1 MGSYQPSINPS
12 VSISPSSQPSYSPST
27 SAVPSS
33 FPSFIS
39 STTPSV
45 SQQPSL
51 APSNNP
57 SISTQPTN
65 MPADNPTAVN
75 DIIEVTFEGQT
86 KLSSRARYLGDSP
99 NCETETFVI
108 AVEEAL
114 SDIVIGAFQDNEELV
129 SLTVSRDQSAEC
141 IFPFEVKIRIYGTCT
156 DGSSCDPNAIG
167 ESVAQSVTQT
177 ITDSAAN
184 TSANGLLAKV
194 GDNGG
199 DVSGL
204 TKAEATFDSDKVDI
218 EILTG
223 VTIKV
228 VVMTD
233 DHPTQTSWTL
243 VDVCADKSLAGSG
256 IVASGSGYT
265 EKGNQEV
272 QLISV
277 KKSRYMFSILDTGG
291 NGICCNSGQGSYK
304 VFVDSIEEV
313 SGDGQFGVN
322 KIEHF
327 GSCSAMTTSK
337 PTNMLTAGP
346 SNSLT
351 SGDS

>member
-1 MGSYQPSINPS
+1 MLSKP
-12 VSISPSSQPSYSPST
+12 V
-27 SAVPSS
+27 
-33 FPSFIS
+33 
-39 STTPSV
+39 
-45 SQQPSL
+45 
-51 APSNNP
+51 
-57 SISTQPTN
+57 
-65 MPADNPTAVN
+65 DNPTAIN
-75 DIIEVTFEGQT
+75 GIIEVTFEGQT

-114 SDIVIGAFQDNEELV
+114 SDIEIGALQDNEELV

-167 ESVAQSVTQT
+167 KSGMFVQFVLLGLFLSCIGITDFVFPSSVSWRIVVAQSVTQT

-184 TSANGLLAKV
+184 TSVNGLLAKV

-199 DVSGL
+199 DISGL

-233 DHPTQTSWTL
+233 DHPS
-243 VDVCADKSLAGSG
+243 
-256 IVASGSGYT
+256 
-265 EKGNQEV
+265 E
-272 QLISV
+272 
-277 KKSRYMFSILDTGG
+277 
-291 NGICCNSGQGSYK
+291 
-304 VFVDSIEEV
+304 
-313 SGDGQFGVN
+313 
-322 KIEHF
+322 
-327 GSCSAMTTSK
+327 
-337 PTNMLTAGP
+337 
-346 SNSLT
+346 
-351 SGDS
+351 